1 MPARPEYAVEGLYP
15 RRRPNVWRDSEKNLM
30 SGVVSIIV
38 IVVTC
43 ACISQPQWFRLDGGG
58 CSTHTV
64 GLYLFFHPGNFEPLK
79 GTDIGPSASHVIY
92 YTNGEE
98 LKFCVTPEI
107 VAFMRLVIGLIF
119 LMICS
124 SLVQML
130 LDITGP
136 SGRILKCIRKNAVAG
151 IISVLVCVVC
161 IGVCYYITT
170 LMETQQETTK
180 PVIGPLASARVHVK
194 LDIGFYLL
202 IFAGALSVFAV
213 GFSWLRPSHIFQEGD
228 TAPLVEEWG
237 GLEGLETFSI
247 PPGGGPMVPPI
258 PYMHNVEP
266 PPPVEGHPPPPYT
279 P

>member
-1 MPARPEYAVEGLYP
+1 MPTRPVYAVEGVYP

-79 GTDIGPSASHVIY
+79 GTEIGPSASHVIY

-119 LMICS
+119 LMISS

-151 IISVLVCVVC
+151 IIS
-161 IGVCYYITT
+161 
-170 LMETQQETTK
+170 
-180 PVIGPLASARVHVK
+180 
-194 LDIGFYLL
+194 
-202 IFAGALSVFAV
+202 GALSVSAV
-213 GFSWLRPSHIFQEGD
+213 GISWLRPSHIFQEGD
-228 TAPLVEEWG
+228 SAPLVEEWG

-247 PPGGGPMVPPI
+247 PPGGGPMVPHI